1 MSLFDN
7 FDNKKPDVAGE
18 DNKEQKRE
26 KKYIKDLQVG
36 KPVDGYFKLLSVS
49 KKAKKD
55 GSPYLALEIMDKT
68 GKIPAKIWDN
78 ADHYFSIL
86 KEGDIYKINGYVN
99 EFMNQK
105 EIKVD
110 GLRSLAPKDKNIDE
124 DDFVEKAAFD
134 TGKTFDEMI
143 TTMKSH
149 LANPYL
155 LKLTD
160 LFTQEYANRFKDHYG
175 AQKVHHAY
183 IGGLLQHT
191 SSMME
196 MAIFCA
202 DHYSL
207 DKELLLTG
215 VLFHD
220 IGKMF
225 EFSVSPT
232 IEATLSGGLLGHLII
247 GNNIF
252 LELKEKIPGFPEE
265 LGVKVQHLIISHHGE
280 KEFGSPEVPKIPEAY
295 VLHIIDLLD
304 SKLKIFEEALTG
316 SETKG
321 LFSDYVKVLG
331 RRLYVPPKEKKNE

>member
-1 MSLFDN
+1 MSLFND
-7 FDNKKPDVAGE
+7 FDKKKPDPAGE
-18 DNKEQKRE
+18 GKGSQKQE
-26 KKYIKDLQVG
+26 KQYIEDLQVG
-36 KPVDGYFKLLSVS
+36 KPVDGYFKVLNVS

-55 GSPYLALEIMDKT
+55 GSPFLALEVMDKT

-78 ADHYFSIL
+78 ADHYFNIL
-86 KEGDIYKINGYVN
+86 KEGEIYKINGYVN
-99 EFMNQK
+99 EYMNQK

-110 GLRSLAPKDKNIDE
+110 TLRSLAPKDKNVNK

-143 TTMKSH
+143 ITLRSH

-155 LKLTD
+155 LKLAD
-160 LFTQEYANRFKDHYG
+160 LFSHEYGNQFKDHYG

-191 SSMME
+191 HSMMQ

-202 DHYSL
+202 GHYSL
-207 DKELLLTG
+207 DKELLLIG

-232 IEATLSGGLLGHLII
+232 VDTTLAGGLLGHLVI

-252 LELKEKIPGFPEE
+252 LQLKEKIPGFPEE
-265 LGVKVQHLIISHHGE
+265 LSVKVQHLIISHHGE

-295 VLHIIDLLD
+295 VLHILDLLD
-304 SKLKIFEEALTG
+304 SKLKIFADAVSN

-321 LFSDYVKVLG
+321 LFSDYVKVLE
-331 RRLYVPPKEKKNE
+331 RRLYVPPKEK

>member
-1 MSLFDN
+1 MSLFND
-7 FDNKKPDVAGE
+7 FDNKKPDFAGE
-18 DNKEQKRE
+18 DRKEQKKK

-36 KPVDGYFKLLSVS
+36 KPVDGYFKVLSVG

-55 GSPYLALEIMDKT
+55 GSPFLALEVMDKT

-78 ADHYFSIL
+78 ADHYFNIL
-86 KEGDIYKINGYVN
+86 KEGEIYKINGYVN
-99 EFMNQK
+99 EYMNQK

-110 GLRSLAPKDKNIDE
+110 TLRSLAPTDKDVNE

-134 TGKTFDEMI
+134 TEKTFQEMI
-143 TTMKSH
+143 TKLKSH

-160 LFTQEYANRFKDHYG
+160 LFSQEYANRFKDHYG

-191 SSMME
+191 RSMIQ

-207 DKELLLTG
+207 DKELLIIG

-232 IEATLSGGLLGHLII
+232 IDTTLAGGLLGHLII

-265 LGVKVQHLIISHHGE
+265 LSVKVQHLIISHHGE

-295 VLHIIDLLD
+295 VLHILDLLD
-304 SKLKIFEEALTG
+304 SKLKIFAEAVNS

-331 RRLYVPPKEKKNE
+331 RRLYVPPKDK

>member
-1 MSLFDN
+1 MSLFNN
-7 FDNKKPDVAGE
+7 FDNRKPDPAGE
-18 DNKEQKRE
+18 DKPSQKQG
-26 KKYIKDLQVG
+26 KIYIKDLQVG
-36 KPVDGYFKLLSVS
+36 KAVDGYFKVLSVS

-55 GSPYLALEIMDKT
+55 GSPFLALEVMDKT

-78 ADHYFSIL
+78 ADHYFNIL
-86 KEGDIYKINGYVN
+86 QEGEIYKINGYVN

-110 GLRSLAPKDKNIDE
+110 TFRSLAPKDKNVNK

-134 TGKTFDEMI
+134 TGKTFLEMM
-143 TTMKSH
+143 TTLKSH
-149 LANPYL
+149 LTNPYL

-160 LFTQEYANRFKDHYG
+160 LFSQEYGDQFQDHYG

-191 SSMME
+191 RSMMQ

-207 DKELLLTG
+207 DKELLLIG

-220 IGKMF
+220 IGKIF

-232 IEATLSGGLLGHLII
+232 IDATLTGGLLGHLII

-252 LELKEKIPGFPEE
+252 LQLKDKIPGFPEE
-265 LGVKVQHLIISHHGE
+265 LSVRIQHLIISHHGE

-295 VLHIIDLLD
+295 VLHILDLLD
-304 SKLKIFEEALTG
+304 SKLKIFEETVNS

-331 RRLYVPPKEKKNE
+331 RRLYVPPKEK

>member
-1 MSLFDN
+1 MSLFDD
-7 FDNKKPDVAGE
+7 FDNKKAGPAGE
-18 DNKEQKRE
+18 DKPKQKQK
-26 KKYIKDLQVG
+26 KKYIKDLLVG
-36 KPVDGYFKLLSVS
+36 KPVDGYFKVLSVS

-55 GSPYLALEIMDKT
+55 GSPFLALEVMDKT
-68 GKIPAKIWDN
+68 GKIPAKVWDN
-78 ADHYFSIL
+78 ADHYFNIL
-86 KEGDIYKINGYVN
+86 QEGEIYKINGYVN

-110 GLRSLAPKDKNIDE
+110 SLRSLAPTDNNVNE

-134 TGKTFDEMI
+134 TEKTFHEMM
-143 TTMKSH
+143 TTLKSY
-149 LANPYL
+149 LVNPYL

-160 LFTQEYANRFKDHYG
+160 LFSHEYGTQFKDHYG

-191 SSMME
+191 RSMMQ

-207 DKELLLTG
+207 DKEILLVG

-232 IEATLSGGLLGHLII
+232 IDTSLAGGLLGHLII

-252 LELKEKIPGFPEE
+252 LELKDKIPGFPEE
-265 LGVKVQHLIISHHGE
+265 LSVKIQHLIISHHGE

-295 VLHIIDLLD
+295 VLHILDLLD
-304 SKLKIFEEALTG
+304 SKLKIFAETVNS

-331 RRLYVPPKEKKNE
+331 RRLYVPPKDK